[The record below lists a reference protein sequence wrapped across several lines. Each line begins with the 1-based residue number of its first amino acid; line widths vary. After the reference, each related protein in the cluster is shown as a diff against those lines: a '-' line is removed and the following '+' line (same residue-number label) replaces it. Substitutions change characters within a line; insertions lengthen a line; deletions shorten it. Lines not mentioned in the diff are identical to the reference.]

1 MAGPLYCDATDCGE
15 FADVIVSR
23 IANGETMA
31 WCDPH
36 FVQMCQAVADSMVQA
51 EVDATDAEALARLGG
66 EADPEVF
73 PTSTSS
79 SVAGDPAAGQPSP
92 PDSEPVEPVRG
103 QDEGTDVSEAPRA
116 VPAGRG
122 RSSRAG

>member
-23 IANGETMA
+23 IANGDTMA

-51 EVDATDAEALARLGG
+51 EVDATDAEALARLGA
-66 EADPEVF
+66 EADAEVF
-73 PTSTSS
+73 PSSTTSS
-79 SVAGDPAAGQPSP
+79 DAGDPAAGQPLP
-92 PDSEPVEPVRG
+92 PDSEPAEPDRG
-103 QDEGTDVSEAPRA
+103 EDGETDASEAPRA